1 MPIDGEERGVSEH
14 EPVMNPRILV
24 TYEVTSSRGYHDSA
38 ADLEDAVDG
47 WLFGAM
53 EDREARMTEVSCFH
67 LPPVEDDPDD

>member
-1 MPIDGEERGVSEH
+1 
-14 EPVMNPRILV
+14 MNPRIVV
-24 TYEVTSSRGYHDSA
+24 TYEITGVGGYFDTA

-67 LPPVEDDPDD
+67 LTSVADGTDD